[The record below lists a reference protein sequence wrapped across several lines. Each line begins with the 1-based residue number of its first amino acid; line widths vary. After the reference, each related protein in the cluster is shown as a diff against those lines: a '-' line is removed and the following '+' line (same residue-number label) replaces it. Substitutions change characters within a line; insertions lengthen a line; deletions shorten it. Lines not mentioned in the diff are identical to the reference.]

1 MAWWR
6 SYTPKPPKEVK
17 GGIKAQSRRGSLV
30 SSWWGKR
37 WIAVLES
44 FQIGER
50 LSRGRSYARRGQVV
64 TIEIEKGRVKARVQ
78 GSRARPYTVEILLKP
93 LSRAEWLRIIGT
105 LADRFL
111 TMAKLLAGEM
121 PPDLE
126 ELFTEARLTLFPHRF
141 GDLQT
146 DCSCPDWS
154 NPCKHVAAV
163 FYLLGEEFDRDP
175 FLIFKL
181 RGLDREELFELLGGK
196 APPAGHGE
204 PDQAEVAAAVSEP
217 LSLEPAAF
225 WEGRE
230 LPENLFGEVRL
241 PPVPAALPKRLGSL
255 PFWRGQTPFLEAL
268 ESRYVAAGAAG
279 LEALLGLTAAPT
291 AEEPVSTRPKSQLQK
306 EKKTSGTKATPRGRP
321 VARKVPKK
329 KKVIKGK
336 K

>member
-64 TIEIEKGRVKARVQ
+64 AIEIEKGRVKAAVQ
-78 GSRARPYTVEILLKP
+78 GSRSRPYKVEILLKP
-93 LSRAEWLRIIGT
+93 LSRTEWLRIIGA
-105 LADRFL
+105 LGERFL

-196 APPAGHGE
+196 APPASHGE
-204 PDQAEVAAAVSEP
+204 PDQVVAAVSEP

-268 ESRYVAAGAAG
+268 ESRYVAAGALG

-291 AEEPVSTRPKSQLQK
+291 AAEPVSTRPKSHLPK
-306 EKKTSGTKATPRGRP
+306 EKKTAGIKATPRGRS

-329 KKVIKGK
+329 KKVMKGK